1 MDQKK
6 TKSIVD
12 STPDIAYIEWDDACA
27 DAGWELTDKTD
38 IHHVSTIGF
47 VVAEDKKAITIAVC
61 WAGPESNSRIHIPKG
76 WIKKIKRFKLKQL
89 LGGNKPSKPKVQKQ
103 KEENSSNGLGT
114 KSSRNLAFPGPM

>member
-27 DAGWELTDKTD
+27 DAGWELTEKTD

-76 WIKKIKRFKLKQL
+76 WIKKIKRFKLKQI
-89 LGGNKPSKPKVQKQ
+89 LGGNKSLRRKVQKP
-103 KEENSSNGLGT
+103 KEENSNNGLEIY
-114 KSSRNLAFPGPM
+114 SSTDSIFPGPM

>member
-6 TKSIVD
+6 GKPNLAT
-12 STPDIAYIEWDDACA
+12 TPDIAYIEWDDACA
-27 DAGWELTDKTD
+27 DAGWELTEKTD

-76 WIKKIKRFKLKQL
+76 WIKKMKRFKLKQI
-89 LGGNKPSKPKVQKQ
+89 LGGNKSSKPKAQKP
-103 KEENSSNGLGT
+103 KEESYNNGLGT
-114 KSSRNLAFPGPM
+114 TSSRNLPFPGPM